1 MIQRMLASAL
11 IAGVAV
17 GLLAALL
24 HFAFVQQVLLLGE
37 EYETGAMV
45 HFGGAG
51 SKPAEA
57 GHGHDAAE
65 AAVEAAAP
73 AAEAPAAEGDAH
85 QHPAPAGGEDGGS
98 DLARNGLTVLF
109 TTLIY
114 TAYALI
120 LVAGFQLAEAIGHR
134 IGAVQG
140 LLWGLGG
147 YLAFQLA
154 PAMGLAPEL
163 PGTIAAELGQRQVW
177 WWLTVACTAGG
188 LALLAYGR
196 HWALF
201 GLGGALLA
209 LPHVIGAPQPE
220 GFWGIAPTELGA
232 LFSAR
237 VLGVGFVVWAM
248 LGWVAGAVWAHE
260 GQKA

>member
-37 EYETGAMV
+37 EYETGDMV
-45 HFGGAG
+45 HYGGAG

-57 GHGHDAAE
+57 AHGHDAVE
-65 AAVEAAAP
+65 TPAVEAP
-73 AAEAPAAEGDAH
+73 AAEAPVDGHNH
-85 QHPAPAGGEDGGS
+85 QHPAPAGGEEGGS
-98 DLARNGLTVLF
+98 DLTRNGLTVLF

-120 LVAGFQLAEAIGHR
+120 LVAGFQIAETLGHR
-134 IGAVQG
+134 IGAMQG

-177 WWLTVACTAGG
+177 WWMTVACTAGG

-209 LPHVIGAPQPE
+209 LPHVIGAPLPE
-220 GFWGIAPTELGA
+220 GFWGVAPTELGA

-248 LGWVAGAVWAHE
+248 LGWVAGAVWARE
-260 GQKA
+260 AQKA